1 MDDRME
7 HCEGVK
13 PQVVREH
20 EALSGIPEDWPEVLG
35 YNRTIPREDAVVAV
49 EVEGDPLV
57 AFGSYGKGRSA
68 VFTTDCAPHWAPPE
82 FCEWEYYDKIWQG
95 IADWLT
101 TK

>member
-13 PQVVREH
+13 PHVVREH

-68 VFTTDCAPHWAPPE
+68 VFTTDCAPHWLRLSSASGNIMIKSGRE
-82 FCEWEYYDKIWQG
+82 L
-95 IADWLT
+95 LT
-101 TK
+101 G